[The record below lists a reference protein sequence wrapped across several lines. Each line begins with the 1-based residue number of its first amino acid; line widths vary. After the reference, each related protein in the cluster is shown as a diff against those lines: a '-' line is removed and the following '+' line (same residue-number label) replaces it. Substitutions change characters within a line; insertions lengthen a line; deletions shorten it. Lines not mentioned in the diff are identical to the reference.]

1 MLGLVTKLPPYGSC
15 LWILKKSKD
24 SAVKKFARQFTLAMF
39 ALVLCGACTTLSTP
53 TFSDESGAIR
63 GYDPVAYHLQGEPV
77 KGSPEFATEYN
88 GATWYF
94 SSDEHRD
101 LFENDPEKFAP
112 QYGGYC
118 AYAMSK
124 NFVVSIDP
132 NAWKIVDDKLYLNYS
147 PGVRRTWLKDIPGY
161 VEKADANWQNKI
173 SQPEFK

>member
-1 MLGLVTKLPPYGSC
+1 MK
-15 LWILKKSKD
+15 I
-24 SAVKKFARQFTLAMF
+24 FARQMTLSIL
-39 ALVLCGACTTLSTP
+39 ALVHCSACTTLSTP

-63 GYDPVAYHLQGEPV
+63 GYDPVGYHLRGEPV
-77 KGSPEFATEYN
+77 QGSPEFTSEYN

-94 SSDEHRD
+94 SSSEHRE
-101 LFENDPEKFAP
+101 LFESDPEKFAP

-118 AYAMSK
+118 AYAMSR

-147 PGVRRTWLKDIPGY
+147 PGVRRTWLKDIPGN

-173 SQPEFK
+173 SQPEFE